1 MTATQLLKSV
11 NNKKHILIDLDTSVE
26 TAYYS
31 PREIWIW
38 LSYSQGKSPSFWTKE
53 RLWGIR
59 KDTFGFLR
67 QVEIFGGK
75 ITVRNMYKTVEK
87 V

>member
-38 LSYSQGKSPSFWTKE
+38 LSYSQGKSPLFWTKE
-53 RLWGIR
+53 RLWWERLRSEMCIR
-59 KDTFGFLR
+59 RLKR
-67 QVEIFGGK
+67 CK
-75 ITVRNMYKTVEK
+75 R
-87 V
+87 